1 MGRTVV
7 CRRLTDVLMT
17 SVEVFISDE
26 TSARVINTSVSTTDN
41 SPSLDS
47 VDNQTTQSNVTL
59 RLLF

>member
-1 MGRTVV
+1 
-7 CRRLTDVLMT
+7 MT

-47 VDNQTTQSNVTL
+47 VDNQTTQSNVTS
-59 RLLF
+59 RLLFYKFRSSPWYLMAK

>member
-47 VDNQTTQSNVTL
+47 VDNQTTQSNVTS

>member
-7 CRRLTDVLMT
+7 CRTVTDVLMT

-47 VDNQTTQSNVTL
+47 VDNQTTRSNVTS

>member
-1 MGRTVV
+1 
-7 CRRLTDVLMT
+7 MT

-26 TSARVINTSVSTTDN
+26 TSARVINKSVSITDN

-47 VDNQTTQSNVTL
+47 VDNQTTQSNVTS